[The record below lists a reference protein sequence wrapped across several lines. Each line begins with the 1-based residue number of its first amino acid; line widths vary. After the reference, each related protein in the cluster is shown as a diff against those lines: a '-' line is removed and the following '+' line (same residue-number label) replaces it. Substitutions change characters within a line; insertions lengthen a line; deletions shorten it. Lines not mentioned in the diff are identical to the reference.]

1 MFIKGTDVRLKKTG
15 FTIVE
20 LLTSLTIIAILVA
33 LLLPAL
39 KMVRNMAKETAQK
52 SQFATIDM
60 AIMAFKNDY
69 GDYPPSSWIETSTG
83 PLTDYSGIQMLT
95 EALLGWDLLGFHPN
109 SAWRSDGKEQTGTTL
124 VYDASLDINL
134 QQRRGP
140 YLELATTNA
149 FRLGISAAGKED
161 GLFQNPTSLASNTYV
176 ICDVF
181 GVKRITLAS
190 GKTVKAG
197 TPILYY
203 KANTSFKNITDPQ
216 YDLRIY
222 NAYDNDSLVSLGKV
236 DNTAVSHPLGLS
248 ANPEKLYDYDNNGG
262 IKDPKASTATR
273 SWPCRPDSYILI
285 SAGADGL
292 YGTGDD
298 IHNF

>member
-1 MFIKGTDVRLKKTG
+1 VNRRKTG

-33 LLLPAL
+33 LLIPAL

-52 SQFATIDM
+52 AQFATIDM
-60 AIMAFKNDY
+60 ALMAFKNDY
-69 GDYPPSSWIETSTG
+69 GDYPPSYWPIPPASGS
-83 PLTDYSGIQMLT
+83 DYCGAQKLV
-95 EALLGWDLLGFHPN
+95 EALLGWDLLGFHPQ
-109 SAWRSDGKEQTGTTL
+109 SAWMANGFDSAGGNST
-124 VYDASLDINL
+124 YDPLNNRAGASLNE
-134 QQRRGP
+134 RRGP

-149 FRLGISAAGKED
+149 FRVGVSAAGKED
-161 GLFQNPTSLASNTYV
+161 GLFQTPAPLAANTFV

-181 GVKRITLAS
+181 VVKRITLAS

-197 TPILYY
+197 TPILYF
-203 KANTSFKNITDPQ
+203 KANTNSKTIQADE
-216 YDLRIY
+216 YYARIY
-222 NAYDNDSLVSLGKV
+222 NIYDNLGLIGLGKMT
-236 DNTAVSHPLGLS
+236 DITISHPLSDEL
-248 ANPEKLYDYDNNGG
+248 EKLYDFDYNGG
-262 IKDPKASTATR
+262 IRDPKASTATR
-273 SWPCRPDSYILI
+273 PWPCRPDSYILT